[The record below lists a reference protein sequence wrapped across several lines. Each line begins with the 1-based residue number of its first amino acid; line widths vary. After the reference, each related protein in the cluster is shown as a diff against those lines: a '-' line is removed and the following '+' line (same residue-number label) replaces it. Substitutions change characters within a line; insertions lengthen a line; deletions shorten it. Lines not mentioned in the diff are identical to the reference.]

1 MRRDL
6 AWVKFQ
12 RKFSVRIVVS
22 LLSRNLKSIKRPN
35 KVIQTTVLRM
45 AAAQTFATTKG
56 INIITLANEST
67 SVVWGVRCYWQGGE
81 THPHDSGRR
90 LPPFCTYVC
99 IREETQVKCSFKKI
113 STAVFTSLNLW
124 LPSQWKSL
132 SHMRLFA
139 TPWAIQSMVFSRPE
153 YWSG

>member
-1 MRRDL
+1 M
-6 AWVKFQ
+6 KFQ

-67 SVVWGVRCYWQGGE
+67 SVVWGVRCY
-81 THPHDSGRR
+81 
-90 LPPFCTYVC
+90 
-99 IREETQVKCSFKKI
+99 
-113 STAVFTSLNLW
+113 
-124 LPSQWKSL
+124 
-132 SHMRLFA
+132 
-139 TPWAIQSMVFSRPE
+139 
-153 YWSG
+153 